1 MRKTWKIRYHQ
12 NSLTLNILP
21 LLCAK
26 RGKEIVLSAPYYRQV
41 IALSPH
47 CLWFKAQIKAAPKIK
62 LHDKWSHKA
71 PYWKSNLRRAF
82 RFWRLQRQLQGSGC
96 DEVALGVLTPA
107 ALCTCLNMA
116 TAMQTFTAPT
126 HNCLVRTFTSSFER
140 TGTVRLCS
148 QQGTCSGFPLCPYQ
162 KLPSPMSH
170 AEPDEIPVSPSRN
183 SQCSLERALSYVLYL
198 YPRDVLPPPWR
209 TWESLK
215 RYTCL
220 LYTFPSQREMNELD
234 QICQNPHRMF

>member
-96 DEVALGVLTPA
+96 DKVALGVLTPA

-126 HNCLVRTFTSSFER
+126 QLF
-140 TGTVRLCS
+140 G
-148 QQGTCSGFPLCPYQ
+148 Q
-162 KLPSPMSH
+162 
-170 AEPDEIPVSPSRN
+170 D
-183 SQCSLERALSYVLYL
+183 LYL
-198 YPRDVLPPPWR
+198 FLWKDRHCAAVQSTGYLLRFSFV
-209 TWESLK
+209 SL
-215 RYTCL
+215 
-220 LYTFPSQREMNELD
+220 SEAA
-234 QICQNPHRMF
+234 